1 MTSVFTKWNLAQQP
15 QGVTGE
21 NWEKVS
27 FFLYSFFCFFSF
39 FKFFLAFASFL

>member
-27 FFLYSFFCFFSF
+27 FFLYSFFVSLVFS
-39 FKFFLAFASFL
+39 SFS